1 MNICV
6 FCSGRDLDEKYV
18 EPAKE
23 LAKLL
28 AQNGHNLVWGGSDD
42 GLMEIMAS
50 GVQEGGGKIYGIS
63 VELLKNHARK
73 DVDEMIITK
82 DFSERKALM
91 LSRSDAIVVLV
102 GGTGTLDEAS
112 EIIENKKHKAHN
124 KPIIILNTAG
134 FYDGLSTLLKRME
147 AENFLPGPL
156 KELVDFA
163 ETPSEVIRLLQE
175 HAK

>member
-6 FCSGRDLDEKYV
+6 FCSGRDLNEKYV

-28 AQNGHNLVWGGSDD
+28 AQSGHNLVWGGSDD
-42 GLMEIMAS
+42 GLMKIMAT
-50 GVQEGGGKIYGIS
+50 GVQEGGGKLYGVS
-63 VELLKNHARK
+63 VELLKHRARQGA
-73 DVDEMIITK
+73 DEMIITK
-82 DFSERKALM
+82 DFAERKAVM
-91 LSRSDAIVVLV
+91 LARADAIVVLV

-112 EIIENKKHKAHN
+112 EIIENKKHKDHN

-134 FYDGLSTLLKRME
+134 FYDGLATLLKRME
-147 AENFLPGPL
+147 AENFLPRPL

-163 ETPSEVIRLLQE
+163 ESPSEVIRLL
-175 HAK
+175 ARD